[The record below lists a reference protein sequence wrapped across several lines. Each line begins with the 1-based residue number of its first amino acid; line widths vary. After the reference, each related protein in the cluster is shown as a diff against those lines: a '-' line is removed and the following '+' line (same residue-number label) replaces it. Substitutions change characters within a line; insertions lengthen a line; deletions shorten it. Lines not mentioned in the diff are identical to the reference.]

1 MGKSE
6 KKKKKV
12 LRSALPHT
20 NAALTAEKKKKKVMR
35 GSDHRKETK

>member
-1 MGKSE
+1 MGKGG
-6 KKKKKV
+6 KKKKKM

-20 NAALTAEKKKKKVMR
+20 NAALTAGKKKVMR